1 MSFSGKLVLAMNEE
15 VRYSIAPA
23 TTPPFRAARG
33 MVVVGMIVVALC
45 NALQALDWLGN
56 VRSTGR
62 ENTEES
68 PQYIPII
75 CDECA
80 TA

>member
-33 MVVVGMIVVALC
+33 MVVLGMIVVALC
-45 NALQALDWLGN
+45 NASQALD
-56 VRSTGR
+56 
-62 ENTEES
+62 
-68 PQYIPII
+68 
-75 CDECA
+75 
-80 TA
+80 